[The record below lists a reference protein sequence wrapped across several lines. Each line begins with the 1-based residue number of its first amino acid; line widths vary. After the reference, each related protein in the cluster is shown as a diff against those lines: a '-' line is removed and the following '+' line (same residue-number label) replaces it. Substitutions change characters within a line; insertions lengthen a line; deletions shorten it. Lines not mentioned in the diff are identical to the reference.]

1 VVGLLNTHPM
11 TSRTIKKLISS
22 QKVNMGG
29 IHVHQPLPVAAVD
42 QIDPFILIHHGSLP
56 VKQGKHQSESGVGP
70 HPHRG
75 FSPVTFVF
83 KGGVK
88 HQDSLGNNEVVK
100 AGGTQWI
107 HSGKG
112 IIHSERPSKEMI
124 DAGGENEIIQFW
136 VNTPSKHKMETPY
149 YLPLTAEKTPSIK
162 KHKAVISVVAGEFE
176 TVTGPAKT
184 YSPQTLLRLET
195 KSGAELSLDIPKSY
209 NALIYLLDGEIESN
223 GQTAVAKDML
233 WFNNDGEQIDVKVNL
248 DSRFILLSGE
258 PIGEPVASY
267 GPFVMNTQREINEA
281 LTDYQE
287 GKMGQ
292 LIETFD

>member
-1 VVGLLNTHPM
+1 MSN
-11 TSRTIKKLISS
+11 RTIKKIITS

-29 IHVHQPLPVAAVD
+29 IHLQQPLPDRDVD

-56 VKQGKHQSESGVGP
+56 VKQGKPQSESGVGP

-83 KGGVK
+83 KGGVL
-88 HQDSLGNNEVVK
+88 HQDSLGNNEVVT

-112 IIHSERPSKEMI
+112 IIHSERPSKEMVEK
-124 DAGGENEIIQFW
+124 GGQNEIIQFW

-149 YLPLTAEKTPSIK
+149 YLPLSADNTPSIK
-162 KHKAVISVVAGEFE
+162 KDKAMIHVVAGEFE
-176 TVTGPAKT
+176 DVIGPAKT
-184 YSPQTLLRLET
+184 YSPQTLLRLEA
-195 KSGAELSLDIPKSY
+195 KSGADLLLEIPKSY
-209 NALIYLLDGEIESN
+209 NALIYLLDGEVESN
-223 GQTAVAKDML
+223 GQTAGKKDML
-233 WFNNDGEQIDVKVNL
+233 WYNNDGEKIAIKVNN

-258 PIGEPVASY
+258 PIGEPVTTY
-267 GPFVMNTQREINEA
+267 GPFVMNTEAEIHQA
-281 LTDYQE
+281 IADYQE

-292 LIETFD
+292 LIESFD